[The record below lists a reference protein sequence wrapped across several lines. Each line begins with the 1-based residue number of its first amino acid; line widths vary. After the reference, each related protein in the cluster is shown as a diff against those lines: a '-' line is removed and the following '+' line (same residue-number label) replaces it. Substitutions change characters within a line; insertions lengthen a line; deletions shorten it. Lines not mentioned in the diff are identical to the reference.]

1 MFTGVCVSSCIF
13 LIAGVGFLYR
23 YAQKKNV
30 NLNTFL
36 WLHRTS
42 FVMAYIACYFHGAY
56 KTIYLGV
63 ALSWFDL
70 FIRIINSIYN
80 KRRLKLISYQII
92 ND

>member
-1 MFTGVCVSSCIF
+1 
-13 LIAGVGFLYR
+13 
-23 YAQKKNV
+23 
-30 NLNTFL
+30 
-36 WLHRTS
+36 
-42 FVMAYIACYFHGAY
+42 MAYIACYFHGAY